1 MTAYAIR
8 RFLSLIP
15 VLFGV
20 SLLVFTFIHMIPGDP
35 AVVMLGERAT
45 PESLEKLRKQ
55 LNLDKPLF
63 FNFDAAVEKKSPA
76 ALFESQYFTF
86 VTRILHGDLGQSIF
100 TKVDVATELRARF
113 PATFELSV
121 GAMLIALMLA
131 IPAGIMAAVR
141 KNSWLDLSVM
151 TAALVGISMPIFW
164 LGLLLIYLFAGNLH
178 WLPPSGRLDVGV
190 QLTPVTG
197 FYVID
202 GLITG
207 NFAATRNALRHLILP
222 ALALGSIPTAV
233 IARMMRGAMLEVL
246 SQDYIRT
253 ARSKGLSERV
263 VIWKHALRNAMLP
276 VITVIGLMFGTLLTG
291 AILTETIFNWPGI
304 GKWLY
309 DGIGAR
315 DYPIVQGGTL
325 FIATVYVIINALVDL
340 SYGFFDPRIQYQ

>member
-45 PESLEKLRKQ
+45 PEALEKLRKQ

-63 FNFDAAVEKKSPA
+63 FNFAAAVEEKNPT
-76 ALFESQYFTF
+76 ALFDSQYFSF
-86 VTRILHGDLGQSIF
+86 VNRILHGDLGESIF

-113 PATFELSV
+113 PATLELSIS
-121 GAMLIALMLA
+121 AMLIAIVVA
-131 IPAGIMAAVR
+131 IPAGIIAAVR
-141 KNSWLDLSVM
+141 KNSWIDLGVM
-151 TAALVGISMPIFW
+151 TAALIGISMPIFW
-164 LGLLLIYLFAGNLH
+164 LGLLLIYLFAVNLH
-178 WLPPSGRLDVGV
+178 WLPPSGRLDVGLHV
-190 QLTPVTG
+190 KTITG
-197 FYVID
+197 MYVID
-202 GLITG
+202 GLLTG
-207 NFAATRNALRHLILP
+207 NLEVTWNALKHLILP
-222 ALALGSIPTAV
+222 SLALGSIPAAV
-233 IARMMRGAMLEVL
+233 IARMMRGAMLEVMN
-246 SQDYIRT
+246 QDYIRT
-253 ARSKGLSERV
+253 ARSKGLAERV

-325 FIATVYVIINALVDL
+325 FIATIYVIINALVDL
-340 SYGFFDPRIQYQ
+340 SYGFFDPRVQYQ

>member
-1 MTAYAIR
+1 
-8 RFLSLIP
+8 
-15 VLFGV
+15 
-20 SLLVFTFIHMIPGDP
+20 
-35 AVVMLGERAT
+35 
-45 PESLEKLRKQ
+45 
-55 LNLDKPLF
+55 
-63 FNFDAAVEKKSPA
+63 
-76 ALFESQYFTF
+76 
-86 VTRILHGDLGQSIF
+86 
-100 TKVDVATELRARF
+100 VATELRARF

-164 LGLLLIYLFAGNLH
+164 LGLLLIYLFAVNLH

-207 NFAATRNALRHLILP
+207 NFTATHNALRHLVLP

-246 SQDYIRT
+246 NQDYIRT

-276 VITVIGLMFGTLLTG
+276 VVTVIGLMFGTLLTG

-340 SYGFFDPRIQYQ
+340 SYGFFDPRIQYR